1 MIETTIREFVS
12 RQDLFRDLPERF
24 LNRLVESATCRTL
37 AENEI
42 LFRHSD
48 AADHFYLLRS
58 GHITVEI
65 PAIEGPRLEVQ
76 QLAPGQVLGWSWLIP
91 PYEWKFQARALEPSE
106 VVEFDGVRIRQQ
118 CEDDPAFGYE
128 VLKHFSHLMSA
139 RLEAARQRMME
150 EWKPAGF
157 G

>member
-12 RQDLFRDLPERF
+12 RQELFRDLHTRF
-24 LNRLVESATCRTL
+24 LNQLVESARCRTL
-37 AENEI
+37 AENDI
-42 LFRHSD
+42 LFRHGD

-76 QLAPGQVLGWSWLIP
+76 KLGPGQVLGWSWLIP
-91 PYEWKFQARALEPSE
+91 PYQWNFQARALEESE
-106 VVEFDGVRIRQQ
+106 VVEFDGATIRQQ

-128 VLKHFSHLMSA
+128 VLKRFSNLMSA
-139 RLEAARQRMME
+139 RLEAARRRMME

-157 G
+157 A